1 MAGLKVFVSSTCYDL
16 SSIRTQLRSFL
27 ISLGHEPI
35 MSEYSDILYDFRVH
49 THNSCIEEVKNADVV
64 ILIIGS
70 RFGGN
75 AIPEAINRIDV
86 DSLKAKSKSTTA
98 LEGRNLSVTQLEI
111 LKAIDV
117 GIPVFPFIDSSVLH
131 DHLFYEKNKGKPFIN
146 EIKFPSVEKNDTAPY
161 IFEFINFLR
170 QKDYGNSIFP
180 FSSPIDIEDIIKKQ
194 FSLLLQRLISEQRN
208 SHAEMK
214 RIDNLTEQFEELKT
228 AMLASFGDTINKEAA
243 KGVIK
248 YRRLYDVLIS
258 LGMSTSSFINNK
270 LNWLETLESLG
281 IDKILPLETL
291 PEHVRERLYGDSGRR
306 FSSSRTLIIKKDKKV
321 YECRFPV
328 SVFHNCEMELEQFI
342 HLQDDVKKTIAESIR
357 EFARPEYLA
366 LKELVINSDELF
378 SSPVQKMLDIEND
391 DNRIWFSSESKHSAE
406 GNFSRVWNGE
416 RLFGSASQDISLND
430 DILLHQEQGEHTKSN
445 GDN

>member
-1 MAGLKVFVSSTCYDL
+1 
-16 SSIRTQLRSFL
+16 
-27 ISLGHEPI
+27 
-35 MSEYSDILYDFRVH
+35 MSEYSDILYDFRIH

-70 RFGGN
+70 RFGGS
-75 AIPEAINRIDV
+75 AIPEAINRIDI
-86 DSLKAKSKSTTA
+86 DALKTKSKNVVA

-111 LKAIDV
+111 LRAIDV

-180 FSSPIDIEDIIKKQ
+180 FTSPIDIEDTIKKQ

-208 SHAEMK
+208 SHVEMK

-248 YRRLYDVLIS
+248 YRRLYDVLVS
-258 LGMSTSSFINNK
+258 LGMSTNSIICTTINWNDV
-270 LNWLETLESLG
+270 LESVE
-281 IDKILPLETL
+281 IDKIMPIESL
-291 PEHVRERLYGDSGRR
+291 PEHVRQRLYGDSSRR
-306 FSSSRTLIIKKDKKV
+306 YTTSRTLIIKKTKKV
-321 YECRFPV
+321 YECRLPL
-328 SVFHNCEMELEQFI
+328 SVFHNCEMEWEQFI
-342 HLQDDVKKTIAESIR
+342 QLQDDVKKTIAESIR
-357 EFARPEYLA
+357 EFARPEYLS
-366 LKELVINSDELF
+366 LRELSMDADELF
-378 SSPVQKMLDIEND
+378 SPPVQKIIDSDSDENRAWFVSDSRHINDGLDSDMRTYVQDGRLYVTIPKDTPLDESGMLFKEQSEHDERIRD
-391 DNRIWFSSESKHSAE
+391 DK
-406 GNFSRVWNGE
+406 
-416 RLFGSASQDISLND
+416 D
-430 DILLHQEQGEHTKSN
+430 
-445 GDN
+445 